1 MEKLDIKLKERS
13 YPIYITG
20 SYDNL
25 GECIYSAGIRGKIA
39 IITDSN
45 VDALQSQYCVDSLD
59 GYDWEIHKHV
69 MAPGEENKTLD
80 TIREIYGYL
89 KYLKFERSST
99 IIALG
104 GGVVG
109 DVAGFAAATFL
120 RGINFIQVPTTL
132 LAQAD
137 SSVGG
142 KVAVDFEGSKNI
154 IGSFYQ
160 PKLVYI
166 NVNSLRTLPKRQ
178 ILSGLAEV
186 IKHGLILNKDF
197 FDYIDN
203 NSEKILSL
211 DSEVMEHITSSN
223 CIIKGGVVEKDEK
236 ETGLRVILNFGHTIG
251 HAVESQLNFK
261 LLHGECVS
269 IGMVGAFKL
278 AHRMGMVDKDQVSK
292 VSGLLERLGLPIK
305 VSGADVESLYNQ
317 MFYDK
322 KVRDGK
328 LLFILPRNIGQV
340 EQLIISDEVMVKEVL
355 AELIE

>member
-25 GECIYSAGIRGKIA
+25 GKCIHTSGIKGKIA
-39 IITDSN
+39 IITDIN
-45 VDALQSQYCVDSLD
+45 VDAFQYQFCVDSLD
-59 GYDWEIHKHV
+59 GYDWEIYKYV
-69 MAPGEENKTLD
+69 MNPGEENKTLD
-80 TIREIYGYL
+80 TIREIFSYL
-89 KYLKFERSST
+89 KSLKFERSST

-120 RGINFIQVPTTL
+120 RGINFVQVPTTL

-142 KVAVDFEGSKNI
+142 KVGVDFEGSKNI
-154 IGSFYQ
+154 IGAFYQ

-166 NVNSLRTLPKRQ
+166 NINSLKTLPKRQ

-203 NSEKILSL
+203 NSDKILSL

-236 ETGLRVILNFGHTIG
+236 ETGPRAIYP
-251 HAVESQLNFK
+251 
-261 LLHGECVS
+261 LLLS
-269 IGMVGAFKL
+269 F
-278 AHRMGMVDKDQVSK
+278 
-292 VSGLLERLGLPIK
+292 
-305 VSGADVESLYNQ
+305 
-317 MFYDK
+317 
-322 KVRDGK
+322 
-328 LLFILPRNIGQV
+328 
-340 EQLIISDEVMVKEVL
+340 
-355 AELIE
+355 